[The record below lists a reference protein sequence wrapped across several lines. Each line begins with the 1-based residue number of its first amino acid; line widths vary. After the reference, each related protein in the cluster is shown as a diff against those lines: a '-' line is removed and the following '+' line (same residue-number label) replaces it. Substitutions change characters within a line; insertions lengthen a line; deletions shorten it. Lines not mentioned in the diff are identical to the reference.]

1 MPVRTAGF
9 GRGEVLDEVGLC
21 RVGVFVRVG
30 DEVVKVLAVVVVDLE
45 DLEFVVCG
53 RRLAGVEINHLIK
66 RKSIGAFSGD
76 AVVGRGDPVRK
87 ELKIRWR
94 GSRRLEQTAEL
105 NV

>member
-1 MPVRTAGF
+1 MRTAGF
-9 GRGEVLDEVGLC
+9 GRREVVDKVVFC
-21 RVGVFVRVG
+21 CFGVFAFVG
-30 DEVVKVLAVVVVDLE
+30 NEVVKVLGVVVVGLE
-45 DLEFVVCG
+45 EFKFVPGG

-66 RKSIGAFSGD
+66 RENIRAFSGVV
-76 AVVGRGDPVRK
+76 VVGRGEPVRK